1 MTLMSVRIIDLSV
14 PLESFPSEYHDVLVS
29 YWDHRDG
36 ARRLAR
42 DWKVNPA
49 DLPSPHVGTAAEDV
63 TAFSHAGTHLD
74 APWHFG
80 PLTEGRP
87 GKTIDE
93 IPLEWC
99 FGDGVV
105 LDFSTSKKDGEY
117 IDVPDVQ
124 AALEEIGYRLKPWDI
139 VMFRTG
145 AGDHWGAP
153 DYGARGSGLTAEA
166 VFWLYRQG
174 IKILTTDAY
183 TMDIPIPR
191 MVERFKAGEK
201 EAFFPVHRAGRK
213 VEYTHAEKVVNL
225 HLLPST
231 GFKVALFPVKI
242 RRGSGAWIRA
252 VAIFDDALHGRKQ
265 RFVDLSVPLEN
276 FAADYHQASITY
288 WDHYDFARRAGKVQ
302 SIDPK
307 DFPEPCVGG
316 SMESVTTSAHAG
328 TFVAA
333 PWYFGPQVAGEP
345 ARTIDHVPLDWC
357 YGNAVV
363 LDFSARKKRGDY
375 ISVADL
381 ESELAAIDHRLAPG
395 DIVML
400 RTGAGERWG
409 APDYVEHG
417 AGLSGEAVRWLVRQ
431 GIKLVTTDAATIDIP
446 LPTMIERFRGGD
458 RDALFQVVNAGRDV
472 EFVFAAKV
480 VNLQQLPRT
489 GFKVALFPVKLRR
502 GSGSWTRAVA
512 MFND

>member
-1 MTLMSVRIIDLSV
+1 MTARIVDLSV

-36 ARRLAR
+36 ARRLAK
-42 DWKVNPA
+42 DWKIDPA
-49 DLPSPHVGTAAEDV
+49 QLPTPYAATAQEDV

-80 PLTEGRP
+80 PLTEGKP

-105 LDFSTSKKDGEY
+105 LDFSQTKRDGEY

-124 AALEEIGYRLKPWDI
+124 EALARIDYRLKPWDI

-145 AGDHWGAP
+145 AGEHWGAP

-166 VFWLYRQG
+166 VYWLYKQG

-191 MVERFKAGEK
+191 MVEKFKAGDK

-225 HLLPST
+225 HLLPTT

-252 VAIFDDALHGRKQ
+252 VAIFDDAFAGRRQ

-288 WDHYDFARRAGKVQ
+288 WDHYDFARRAGKVNA
-302 SIDPK
+302 IDPK
-307 DFPEPCVGG
+307 DFPEPCIGG
-316 SMESVTTSAHAG
+316 SMESVTASAHAG
-328 TFVAA
+328 TYLAA
-333 PWYFGPQVAGEP
+333 PWFFGPTVAN
-345 ARTIDHVPLDWC
+345 AAAKTVDQVPLDWC
-357 YGNAVV
+357 YGNGVV
-363 LDFSARKKRGDY
+363 LDFSTSKKPGDY
-375 ISVADL
+375 IGADDLGNAL
-381 ESELAAIDHRLAPG
+381 ERIGHRLAPR

-400 RTGAGERWG
+400 RTGAGTRWG
-409 APDYVEHG
+409 APDYVEQG
-417 AGLSGEAVRWLVRQ
+417 AGLSAEAVRWLAASGV
-431 GIKLVTTDAATIDIP
+431 KMVTTDAATIDIP
-446 LPTMIERFRGGD
+446 LPAIMRRFRDGD
-458 RDALFQVVNAGRDV
+458 RDGLFQVVNAGRDV

-480 VNLQQLPRT
+480 VNVETLPPT
-489 GFKVALFPVKLRR
+489 GFTVALFPVKLRK
-502 GSGSWTRAVA
+502 GSGAWTRAVA
-512 MFND
+512 IFNE